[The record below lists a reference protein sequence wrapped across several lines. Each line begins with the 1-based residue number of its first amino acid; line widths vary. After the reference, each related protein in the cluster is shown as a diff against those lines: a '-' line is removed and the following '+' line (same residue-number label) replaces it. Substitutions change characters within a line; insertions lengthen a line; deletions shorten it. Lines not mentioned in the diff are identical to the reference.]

1 MKHIRKVGVVG
12 AGTMGSA
19 LAQKFA
25 QEGFP
30 VVLVDREMGFVKR
43 GISGIQNTLHEAVQR
58 KLFNEAQTQAI
69 LSRIQGSDTLQEL
82 SDCDL
87 VVEAIFEDFPAKSAL
102 FEQLNEI
109 LPPETI
115 LATNTSSFSITELAA
130 TYRHP
135 ENFIGMHY
143 FYHAAKNRL
152 VEIIPGKQTSSETIS
167 TASRFAELTGKD
179 PIYCKDV
186 YGFAVNRF
194 FVPWLNE
201 AVRLLEEGV
210 ADPATIDTV
219 CMNTFHIGMG
229 PFALMNATGVPI
241 AYHAQKT
248 LSSFGPLY
256 RVAGLLEKQAKANQP
271 WEIGAT
277 PVEDVDETVARTIR
291 ERMLGTVFLVC
302 AQILDEQVCSATE
315 LNRGARIGLR
325 WRYGPIELMNR
336 QGDEEVARLIR
347 QVADRYQVNVPN
359 SISSTSRTL
368 QFVELDRKGKV
379 AIITIRRPEDL
390 NAINETVISQLS
402 EQFDRAL
409 TDPNVETI
417 LLTGSGKAFVAGADI
432 KFFVD
437 NIKQNRTDRIVEFT
451 EKGQTLYEQI
461 DRSPKTVVAA
471 INGLALGGGLELA
484 LCADVIVAS
493 PKALMA
499 YPETGIGIYP
509 GLGGTFRTQQRIGKA
524 LTKYLIY
531 TGKMLSASTALE
543 IGLIDAVLEPEDF
556 LALKA
561 GEFAIP
567 EPVPRKSLEN
577 TPWAA
582 LTDFFNRHTVQQILS
597 NEIRESTL
605 PTEEAEQLVK
615 TIQRKAPVA
624 LHIAEKLIDQA
635 KGPRAELKFLPEIFS
650 TADALLGLSSIGK
663 RVTFSGK

>member
-1 MKHIRKVGVVG
+1 MKHIRKVGVIG

-30 VVLVDREMGFVKR
+30 VVLVDREMSFVKR
-43 GISGIQNTLHEAVQR
+43 GISGIQKTLNEAVQR
-58 KLFNEAQTQAI
+58 KLFTEAQTRAI
-69 LSRIQGSDTLQEL
+69 LSRIQGSDKLQAL

-87 VVEAIFEDFPAKSAL
+87 VTEAIFEDFQAKSSL
-102 FEQLNEI
+102 FQQLNDI
-109 LPPETI
+109 LSPETI

-130 TYRHP
+130 TYRYP

-152 VEIIPGKQTSSETIS
+152 VEIIPGEKTSPETIAS
-167 TASRFAELTGKD
+167 ASRFAQLTGKD

-186 YGFAVNRF
+186 YGFAVNRY

-210 ADPATIDTV
+210 ADAATIDTV
-219 CMNTFHIGMG
+219 CIKTFHIGMG

-248 LSSFGPLY
+248 LTSFGPFY
-256 RVAGLLEKQAKANQP
+256 RVAELLEKQAQANQP
-271 WEIGAT
+271 WEIGAA
-277 PVEDVDETVARTIR
+277 PVEDVDEAVARTIR

-325 WRYGPIELMNR
+325 WRYGPIELMN
-336 QGDEEVARLIR
+336 QMGDEEVGRLIR
-347 QVADRYQVNVPN
+347 QMGDRYRVNVPDAIG
-359 SISSTSRTL
+359 SASRTM
-368 QFVELDRKGKV
+368 QFVEMELKGNLAV
-379 AIITIRRPEDL
+379 ITIRRPEDL
-390 NAINETVISQLS
+390 NAINETVVSQLS
-402 EQFDRAL
+402 EAFDRAL
-409 TDPNVETI
+409 ADPKVKI
-417 LLTGSGKAFVAGADI
+417 IMITGSGKAFVAGADI

-437 NIKQNRTDRIVEFT
+437 NIKRNRIDRIVEFT
-451 EKGQTLYEQI
+451 ENGQSLFEKI
-461 DRSPKTVVAA
+461 DQSPKTVVAA
-471 INGLALGGGLELA
+471 INGLTLGGGLELA
-484 LCADVIVAS
+484 LCADFIVAS
-493 PKALMA
+493 SKAMMA
-499 YPETGIGIYP
+499 FPETGIGIYP
-509 GLGGTFRTQQRIGKA
+509 GLGGTYRTQQRIGKA
-524 LTKYLIY
+524 LTKYMIY
-531 TGKMLSASTALE
+531 TGKMLSASAALE

-556 LALKA
+556 LTMKA
-561 GEFAIP
+561 GELPIP
-567 EPVPRKSLEN
+567 QPVARKSLED

-582 LTDFFNRHTVQQILS
+582 LADFFNRYTVLQILS
-597 NEIRESTL
+597 NEISESNF
-605 PTEEAEQLVK
+605 PAEETERLVK

-635 KGPRAELKFLPEIFS
+635 QDPRAELKFLPEIFS